1 MLTRA
6 IGALALVATF
16 LLPLSVHAQD
26 AYPSKPVKL
35 IVNGAAGGVTDV
47 PARVLAEHMR
57 EHFGQTLVIE
67 NNGGGGGINGAM
79 QVKSAAPDGYT
90 LGYFHAASMGLL
102 PALKKNLPYHP
113 TEDFIPVFQTVR
125 APFALIVNPATG
137 YKTVKDLV
145 EAGRKKPDGL
155 NYGTP
160 GIGNSSHLLGIIMAK
175 QYGYTMK
182 AVHYRGESLAAQD
195 VVSGTLDWALVQQ
208 VKGLIDGGKLTA
220 IATSGDKRWFMLP
233 DVPTLREQGVPVDI
247 YAWNGIMAPKGTPQA
262 IIDKLNAA
270 ANAALKSPELRSK
283 LEELGF
289 ELYGGKPEVF
299 TKTIVDYIEFSKK
312 IGDENNLTIE

>member
-6 IGALALVATF
+6 IGAIALAATF
-16 LLPLSVHAQD
+16 LFPIAAHAQD
-26 AYPSKPVKL
+26 VYPSKPIKL

-57 EHFGQTLVIE
+57 EHLGQTLVIE

-79 QVKSAAPDGYT
+79 QVKGAAPDGYT

-102 PALKKNLPYHP
+102 PALKKNMPYHP

-195 VVSGTLDWALVQQ
+195 VVSGTLDWSLVQQ
-208 VKGLIDGGKLTA
+208 VKGLVDGGKLTA

-247 YAWNGIMAPKGTPQA
+247 YAWNGIFAQKGTPQA
-262 IIDKLNAA
+262 IVDKLNAA
-270 ANAALKSPELRSK
+270 ANAALKAPEMRKK

-289 ELYGGKPEVF
+289 ELHGGKPETF
-299 TKTIVDYIEFSKK
+299 SKTIVDYIEFSKK
-312 IGDENNLTIE
+312 LGAENNLSIE